1 MLYLYRNI
9 LEIEEEAKMSNWTIL
24 EKSKGELT
32 TTLDGVTWKEACT
45 KAFDKLAKEVEIP
58 GFRKGQAPKNLVEK
72 QVSQNNVY
80 IEAIESLANQ
90 ALIEGI
96 EEHQLTLV
104 ARPELKIN
112 SFTAD
117 QAEIGFILVVKPEVK
132 LGEYK
137 GIEYKVEGVTVE
149 DAEIDAEIETL
160 RERFVDMIAKDGSA
174 ENGDTVVIDFLGKK
188 DGVAF
193 DGGAAQG
200 HQLELGSRTFIPGFE
215 EQLVGV
221 KAGDKKDIDIT
232 FPEDYHAAE
241 LAGAP
246 VVFEVTVHEVTRK
259 EIPNLDD
266 EFAKDVNAPNVET
279 LADLKEHIRKDLES
293 SKTERAENSAMD
305 QLMSQVVDGAEVDIP
320 EEMIREETDQMIQE
334 FAQRIQQQGVSLSA
348 FLEMT
353 GQKSEDLRE
362 QMGQDAS
369 KKVKLRLVLEEVAKQ
384 ENLEVEESEIEE
396 EYKSISEQYH
406 MEVDKLKEMIQTTNL
421 KYDIRLRKAYELIK
435 DSAKK

>member
-1 MLYLYRNI
+1 
-9 LEIEEEAKMSNWTIL
+9 MSNWTIL